1 LAFEEKT
8 SQRPLDDQLCQEFMR
23 GVFARR
29 RRASPPAA
37 GMMYSSLSGISSM

>member
-8 SQRPLDDQLCQEFMR
+8 SQRLLDEKLCQEFIS

-37 GMMYSSLSGISSM
+37 GMM